1 MRSLSKSKGD
11 KDMKKRVVSMLLC
24 GILAMSMLA
33 GCGGGD
39 SEEAQKS
46 KEAAQGGTS
55 QGGSDTFTYVL
66 DADTGNTLNPLT
78 ADDRYG
84 LSVCNVLY
92 SPLYRMNTDGSID
105 YILAESIEPS
115 EDGLTYTVKLK
126 NGLKWSDGEAL
137 TADDVVFTYNAQM
150 ENGTALQV
158 NGQNITV
165 TKVDDQTIEFGLPAI
180 SANFTEVLAA
190 EHFILPEHIFADKG
204 SFDINLLQDDVVGN
218 GPYTLKEYQG
228 GQHFQFEANPN
239 YALGEPSV
247 KNVVYQIIEQSD
259 TASLS
264 MQNGD
269 VNAWVGLPDAIG
281 PFEGNDSYNITN
293 YSEGRVAYVL
303 LNQASADMQDKDY
316 RTGILK
322 ALNREEIMTA
332 GYTSEEFYKIGYSF
346 LPQDNQYYTDDLEK
360 YDQNIDEAKE
370 LTAGG
375 PTTLQLTYM
384 SSNAADGK
392 MALAI
397 QSELKEIGIT
407 VEINA
412 LEPAA
417 FSKEQYNKEES
428 EYDILIGGYVMGVD
442 PYAYA
447 SLFVTGTDNLMKFNN
462 PEVDELFARG
472 NATLDEEERQ
482 AIYTEVQQ
490 KVADDAIFY
499 SLGTNLRTLVTS
511 ANVGGLDEV
520 KLVPIYTFGDLSKL
534 TLK

>member
-1 MRSLSKSKGD
+1 
-11 KDMKKRVVSMLLC
+11 MKKRALSILLC
-24 GILAMSMLA
+24 GIFAMSMLA

-46 KEAAQGGTS
+46 KEAAAGTS

-92 SPLYRMNTDGSID
+92 SPLYRMNTDGSLY
-105 YILAESIEPS
+105 YILAESVEPS

-126 NGLKWSDGEAL
+126 KDLKWSDGEAL
-137 TADDVVFTYNAQM
+137 TADDVVFTYNALM
-150 ENGTALQV
+150 ENGSDMQID
-158 NGQNITV
+158 GQNVTV
-165 TKVDDQTIEFGLPAI
+165 TKVDDQTVEFGLPSV
-180 SANFTEVLAA
+180 SANFTEVLSA
-190 EHFILPEHIFADKG
+190 EHFILPEHIFGDKG
-204 SFDINLLQDDVVGN
+204 SFDVNLLQDEVVGS
-218 GPYTLKEYQG
+218 GPYKLKEYQG

-239 YALGEPSV
+239 YALGEATV

-281 PFEGNDSYNITN
+281 PFEDNDSYTISN

-303 LNQASADMQDKDY
+303 LNMSSPDVQDKDY
-316 RTGILK
+316 RTGVFK

-332 GYTSEEFYKIGYSF
+332 GYTSDEFYKIGYSI
-346 LPQDNQYYTDDLEK
+346 LPQDNKYYTDDLEK
-360 YDQNIDEAKE
+360 YEQDLEEAKK
-370 LTAGG
+370 LTADGAK
-375 PTTLQLTYM
+375 TLDLAYM
-384 SSNAADGK
+384 SSNSADGK

-417 FSKEQYNKEES
+417 FSQLQYSKEES
-428 EYDILIGGYVMGVD
+428 EYDILLGGYVMGID

-447 SLFVTGTDNLMKFNN
+447 SLVVSDTDDLMKINN
-462 PEVDELFARG
+462 TEVDELFAKG
-472 NATLDEEERQ
+472 NATLDEEERE
-482 AIYTEVQQ
+482 AIYTEAQQ
-490 KVADDAIFY
+490 KVADEAIVY
-499 SLGTNLRTLVTS
+499 PLGTNLRTLVTS
-511 ANVGGLDEV
+511 ANVDSLDEV
-520 KLVPIYTFGDLSKL
+520 GLVPIYTFGDLSKL